1 MWALPFILGLGVA
14 HDLWSASTLGWILG
28 VRTAGFVIA
37 VPIGGVLADQ
47 MSRSRVTFLSGTLA
61 AFGTVMLALALP
73 HSVFGASAVAFFVG
87 LGQGSSRP
95 AYLAMIQEIVPAA
108 RRQEA
113 NAMMTISIRLAVLF
127 GPGLAALA
135 SRYIGDINL
144 IYATAALWILAAV
157 LPIGLSSQQSA
168 PERSIRRVGT
178 DFIDGLR
185 EARRHTWFMAGIF
198 ALTGVIT
205 FGYSATYIALP
216 VISRDRFGS
225 DLVLTLGLMAY
236 TVGGILGAVVI
247 SRWRPHHIG
256 WIALAGNGAYA
267 LAPLA
272 LAFAFDQWFIL
283 GTYVLVGI
291 GVEFFNVPWFT
302 AIQREVPADMV
313 ARVSSV
319 DFLVSYGLAP
329 VGLAALAPAI
339 NTFGMT
345 AVLVTCAIMCIAA
358 TAVAMLPAA
367 SRTFRTPAVSP

>member
-1 MWALPFILGLGVA
+1 MECLHSRLDSWGENRWLRYCRA
-14 HDLWSASTLGWILG
+14 HWRS
-28 VRTAGFVIA
+28 V
-37 VPIGGVLADQ
+37 
-47 MSRSRVTFLSGTLA
+47 SRSD
-61 AFGTVMLALALP
+61 
-73 HSVFGASAVAFFVG
+73 
-87 LGQGSSRP
+87 
-95 AYLAMIQEIVPAA
+95 VP
-108 RRQEA
+108 
-113 NAMMTISIRLAVLF
+113 
-127 GPGLAALA
+127 LA
-135 SRYIGDINL
+135 SDF
-144 IYATAALWILAAV
+144 
-157 LPIGLSSQQSA
+157 PIRHAG
-168 PERSIRRVGT
+168 RR
-178 DFIDGLR
+178 
-185 EARRHTWFMAGIF
+185 IF
-198 ALTGVIT
+198 ALTVVIT

-225 DLVLTLGLMAY
+225 DLVLTLGIMAY
-236 TVGGILGAVVI
+236 TVGGIVGAVVI
-247 SRWRPHHIG
+247 FRWRPHHIG

-329 VGLAALAPAI
+329 IGLAALAPAI
-339 NTFGMT
+339 HTFGMT